1 MKLRLS
7 ALASA
12 VALLAATSLPAAA
25 NPIQSIN
32 KLWSTSSTGVAG
44 VSGDLASQMP
54 DFSAEIGAWDS
65 MTRNIFVSGGLGFEV
80 LSLSGSV
87 LHSLNTTAYGE
98 INSIAIRDGV
108 AAVAFAN
115 SFNKGLAG
123 SVQFFSTAS
132 LASGSGLGASLL
144 GSATVGS
151 VPDMVT
157 WTGSGASKSLL
168 VANEGERQPGGAINA
183 AGSVSLINFASTT
196 PNSFAV
202 SSVDTIGFGAW
213 NGQEA
218 ALRAAGVRIPM
229 GQLASVALE
238 PEYIAVAPNGLQ
250 AMVTLQENNAVA
262 IIDLGSK
269 QVTAIKSLG
278 MKDYSLADNGF
289 GGSNAIDP
297 SDRDNTVNL
306 RNVPVKG
313 LYMPDAIAAYSSGGQ
328 TFYVTANEGDA
339 FTDDA
344 DVGRFGSSAFTL
356 DPMVFDGVN
365 RPTQAQLKANGVLG
379 RLNVVRTGAT
389 GDGASTNMTEIIS
402 LGGRSFS
409 IRDANGD
416 LVWDSGN
423 DLEQRAIAAGLYA
436 DGRSDDKGVE
446 PEGVT
451 VFSVAGRSVAAIGL
465 ERTTRSAVALYDITN
480 PVAPTF
486 AGWAETG
493 LGSPDLRAEG
503 VLSFEDNG
511 ILYLLVTN
519 EGVAGDLAAGDFETL
534 GRTALYQITPVP
546 EPGTW
551 ALMAGGLLGL
561 GALARR
567 RRR

>member
-1 MKLRLS
+1 MTLRLS

-25 NPIQSIN
+25 NPIQSIT

-44 VSGDLASQMP
+44 VSGNLASQMP
-54 DFSAEIGAWDS
+54 DYSAEIGAWDP
-65 MTRNIFVSGGLGFEV
+65 MTRNIFVSGGQGFEL
-80 LSLSGSV
+80 LSMSGSV

-123 SVQFFSTAS
+123 SVQFFSTAA
-132 LASGSGLGASLL
+132 LASGSGLGGSLL

-151 VPDMVT
+151 VPDMLT
-157 WTGSGASKSLL
+157 WTGSGAGKSLL
-168 VANEGERQPGGAINA
+168 VANEGERQPGGTINA
-183 AGSVSLINFASTT
+183 AGSVSLINFTSTT

-202 SSVDTIGFGAW
+202 AAVDTIGFGAW

-229 GQLASVALE
+229 GQLASIALE

-262 IIDLGSK
+262 IIDLGSR
-269 QVTAIKSLG
+269 QVTAIQSLG
-278 MKDYSLADNGF
+278 LKDYSLPG
-289 GGSNAIDP
+289 NAIDP
-297 SDRDNTVNL
+297 SDRDGGINL
-306 RNVPVKG
+306 RNVPIKS
-313 LYMPDAIAAYSSGGQ
+313 LYMPDAIAAYSSGGK

-344 DVGRFGSSAFTL
+344 DIGRFGSSDFSL
-356 DPMVFDGVN
+356 DPTVFDGVN
-365 RPTQAQLKANGVLG
+365 RPTEAQLKSNSVLG

-389 GDGASTNMTEIIS
+389 GDGTSTNMTEIIS

-451 VFSVAGRSVAAIGL
+451 IFSIAGRSVAAIGL

-493 LGSPDLRAEG
+493 IGSPDLRAEG

-511 ILYLLVTN
+511 IQYLLVTN

-534 GRTALYQITPVP
+534 GTTVLYQITPVP

-567 RRR
+567 RRS

>member
-1 MKLRLS
+1 MTLRLS

-25 NPIQSIN
+25 NPIQSIT
-32 KLWSTSSTGVAG
+32 KLWSSSSTGVAG
-44 VSGDLASQMP
+44 VPGNLASQLP
-54 DFSAEIGAWDS
+54 DYSAEIGAWDP

-80 LSLSGSV
+80 LGLSGSV

-98 INSIAIRDGV
+98 INSIAISDGV

-123 SVQFFSTAS
+123 SVQFFSTAA
-132 LASGSGLGASLL
+132 LASGSGLGGSLL

-151 VPDMVT
+151 VPDMLT
-157 WTGSGASKSLL
+157 WTGSGAGKSLL
-168 VANEGERQPGGAINA
+168 VANEGERQPGGTINA
-183 AGSVSLINFASTT
+183 AGSVSLINFTSTT

-202 SSVDTIGFGAW
+202 AAVDTIGFGAW

-229 GQLASVALE
+229 GQLASIALE

-262 IIDLGSK
+262 IIDLGSR
-269 QVTAIKSLG
+269 QVTAIQSLG
-278 MKDYSLADNGF
+278 LKDYSLPG
-289 GGSNAIDP
+289 NAIDP
-297 SDRDNTVNL
+297 SDRDGGINL
-306 RNVPVKG
+306 RNVPIKS

-344 DVGRFGSSAFTL
+344 DVGRFGSSDFSL
-356 DPMVFDGVN
+356 DPTVFDGVN
-365 RPTQAQLKANGVLG
+365 RPTEAQLKSNSVLG

-423 DLEQRAIAAGLYA
+423 DLEQRAISAGLYA

-451 VFSVAGRSVAAIGL
+451 IFSIAGRSIAAIGL

-480 PVAPTF
+480 PVEPTF

-493 LGSPDLRAEG
+493 IGSPDLRAEG
-503 VLSFEDNG
+503 VLGFEDNG
-511 ILYLLVTN
+511 IQYLLVTN

-534 GRTALYQITPVP
+534 GTTVLYQITPVP

-567 RRR
+567 RRS